1 MWLSQKIGGHS
12 AKLAEFLASIGML
25 GMLALAFGTVADV
38 LGRYFFAHPIR
49 GFIDVAT
56 MGGAVLLAASMPYV
70 LITRGNIVIDVLGR
84 SLGLRA
90 SRLLDSFGA
99 LVTAIFFS
107 VMAWQY
113 WRYAVELRET
123 GEVLP
128 ILRLPIWPWWTAVA
142 ILIVISAFIGVV
154 AVFAPKR
161 SA

>member
-1 MWLSQKIGGHS
+1 MRLLQQVGAQS
-12 AKLAEFLASIGML
+12 ARLAELLASIGML
-25 GMLALAFGTVADV
+25 GMLALAFGTVVDV

-49 GFIDVAT
+49 GFIDIAT

-99 LVTAIFFS
+99 FVTAAFFS

-113 WRYAVELRET
+113 WLYAVELRET

-128 ILRLPIWPWWTAVA
+128 ILRLPIWPWWAAVA
-142 ILIVISAFIGVV
+142 VLILVSAVVGIVAI
-154 AVFAPKR
+154 FAPKR